1 MAYLKTPSWV
11 DPNTE
16 GKDVDFSEEASWA
29 ESRYDVSN
37 GFRSMLYA
45 LRNSG
50 TLLLILL
57 WNSMQYKSHFVAVAI
72 GEAYSP
78 FLALEMTL
86 YIANL
91 QQRMVRS
98 KTEELREE
106 LESIETWRC
115 DIEVGDGGEKVKEME
130 ELKGSFGMLRSGSE
144 SLVWELDDL
153 FDEIVEAKKKF
164 LYLSSRR

>member
-1 MAYLKTPSWV
+1 
-11 DPNTE
+11 
-16 GKDVDFSEEASWA
+16 
-29 ESRYDVSN
+29 
-37 GFRSMLYA
+37 MLYA

-91 QQRMVRS
+91 QQRM
-98 KTEELREE
+98 ELREE